1 MSPLF
6 TRRRIV
12 RTLLLFILIAA
23 GVFGYTKR
31 EYIEQIPIGCA
42 FKVASSPVRLPISRP
57 DSPRTSLPRRSPNR

>member
-12 RTLLLFILIAA
+12 RTLLLIILIAA

-31 EYIEQIPIGCA
+31 EYI
-42 FKVASSPVRLPISRP
+42 
-57 DSPRTSLPRRSPNR
+57 